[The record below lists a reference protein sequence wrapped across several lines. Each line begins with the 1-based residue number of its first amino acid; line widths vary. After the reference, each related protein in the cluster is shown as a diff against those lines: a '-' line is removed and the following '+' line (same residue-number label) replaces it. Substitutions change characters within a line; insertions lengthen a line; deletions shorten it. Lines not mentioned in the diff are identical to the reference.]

1 MKKSIITLGLFTCGM
16 LAALTSCGGKKEL
29 KQMRAM
35 VSEMEIHGDTLISLT
50 VSQGEESYLV
60 NLDRAKFNNG
70 MALKGDSVLI
80 NYTDGRNDSLRAYF
94 VTVLPKP
101 ARLVED
107 VVHEDQAVLTAPE
120 NRQDDKT
127 EDQQ

>member
-1 MKKSIITLGLFTCGM
+1 
-16 LAALTSCGGKKEL
+16 
-29 KQMRAM
+29 MRAM

-107 VVHEDQAVLTAPE
+107 VVHEDQPVLTAPE
-120 NRQDDKT
+120 NRQDNKA
-127 EDQQ
+127 EDHQ